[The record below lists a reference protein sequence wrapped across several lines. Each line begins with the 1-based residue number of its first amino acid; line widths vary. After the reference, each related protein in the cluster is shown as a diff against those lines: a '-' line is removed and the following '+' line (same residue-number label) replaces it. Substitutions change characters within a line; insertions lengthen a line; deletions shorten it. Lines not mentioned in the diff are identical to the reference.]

1 MSVALPYIK
10 ADFKLSAI
18 ESGMVI
24 SAFFAAYSIAQIP
37 GGLLVDYL
45 GVRRVATVAL
55 VWWSLFTA
63 ITGAAGSFVLML
75 VARFFFGLGEGV
87 YPTCAFKVMAVWF
100 PKHSRGTAN
109 AIMLSASRLGQAIAP
124 LFVVW
129 IMATM
134 GGWRHVF
141 YILFIPGLIA
151 AALFWFF
158 VPNTPAEGR
167 GVPPAELEELTED
180 EGGVKGGGADKAVSL
195 WAALKDTA
203 LLRYVLIYFLF
214 DFAYW
219 GFLTWFPTYLVEER
233 GFSMI
238 QMGIAASLPFFA
250 GTVGCLLG
258 GWASDRLFGENRRVP
273 VIVLPVVSAVVL
285 YLTYISSSLVMIII
299 AQSVLNF
306 ALNMFSSSFW
316 ALPLSSI
323 PKEKM
328 GISSG
333 IINTGGQVAGA
344 LAPLAVG
351 ILITLGKGSYALS
364 FGVLIASLV
373 LTGLV
378 ALNLPRSQARPENAT
393 HA

>member
-1 MSVALPYIK
+1 
-10 ADFKLSAI
+10 
-18 ESGMVI
+18 
-24 SAFFAAYSIAQIP
+24 
-37 GGLLVDYL
+37 
-45 GVRRVATVAL
+45 
-55 VWWSLFTA
+55 
-63 ITGAAGSFVLML
+63 
-75 VARFFFGLGEGV
+75 
-87 YPTCAFKVMAVWF
+87 
-100 PKHSRGTAN
+100 
-109 AIMLSASRLGQAIAP
+109 MLSASRLGQAIAP
-124 LFVVW
+124 LVVVW

-167 GVPPAELEELTED
+167 GVPPAELKELIED
-180 EGGVKGGGADKAVSL
+180 EGGVKGESADKAVSL
-195 WAALKDTA
+195 WAALQDTA

-306 ALNMFSSSFW
+306 SLNKFSSSFW

-333 IINTGGQVAGA
+333 IINTGGQLAGA
-344 LAPLAVG
+344 LAPVAVG
-351 ILITLGKGSYALS
+351 ILITLGKGNYALS

-378 ALNLPRSQARPENAT
+378 ALNLPRSQHSRQNAT